1 VTVAATDVCECCA
14 DIQYRAAAEGVLPA
28 SRRMAG
34 DAPAG
39 KLKIG
44 RADGSIQNP
53 TRGCTILQE
62 RKWRVSAILVEVR
75 GKNGERM
82 KRLNVKRRKILL
94 ADEHHQTSVL
104 KHDDSQLGR

>member
-1 VTVAATDVCECCA
+1 
-14 DIQYRAAAEGVLPA
+14 
-28 SRRMAG
+28 MAG

-39 KLKIG
+39 KLKTG

-94 ADEHHQTSVL
+94 ADEHHQTSGTWNIIHL
-104 KHDDSQLGR
+104 HRRRRRRSEPCGKHTRVD